1 MEKRRN
7 RLFSRK
13 LLPKMRASYLTV
25 ALWALALVLT
35 ITVYEVQSSPVQY
48 SKWEEYV
55 KMFKDDDGFLNSK
68 DNKCRHG
75 GEVRNLCEK
84 CAKVTKNEV
93 VFPLCCQN
101 KIGVA
106 TWCKEFLDY
115 RPVEPVLSS

>member
-1 MEKRRN
+1 MFVSIRTCSFVDFEMR
-7 RLFSRK
+7 SSCI
-13 LLPKMRASYLTV
+13 LLAALLVVLAISYHP
-25 ALWALALVLT
+25 
-35 ITVYEVQSSPVQY
+35 VQSSPVQY

-55 KMFKDDDGFLNSK
+55 KMFKDDDGFMNSK
-68 DNKCRHG
+68 NNKCRHG

-106 TWCKEFLDY
+106 EWCREFLDY

>member
-1 MEKRRN
+1 
-7 RLFSRK
+7 
-13 LLPKMRASYLTV
+13 MRTSYITV
-25 ALWALALVLT
+25 TLCALVLVLALT
-35 ITVYEVQSSPVQY
+35 SVQVQSSPVQY

-55 KMFKDDDGFLNSK
+55 KMFKDDDGFINSK

-106 TWCKEFLDY
+106 AWCKEFLDY